1 MITATVKQL
10 PQHLK
15 TQRCTDADAFVIYHA
30 HCPDG
35 LACAGILSSYF
46 KKLGQQAVWHAAD
59 PGDPPPTILKGYA
72 VYIVDLSYTV
82 EELEQIAKSSS
93 AIVLIDHHQTAVDKI
108 KGKVKH
114 ISQVYYDIDTSHCAA
129 ALVWDF
135 CYLNQAWPPLLK
147 YIEDHD
153 LGRWLHPET
162 REVIEE
168 LLTWEETPEAWEGIV
183 RYNMIPDQTR
193 TEGRIIAEQKQK
205 ESARIIERGIRLV
218 RFHNCE
224 VPCINAPYF
233 LRNEIA
239 NELIQDYP
247 FVLIYQILSQSVNIS
262 LRSSTEFGEN
272 VEKFAR
278 PWGGGGHIHAAGF
291 SLSHA
296 EFITLFLD

>member
-10 PQHLK
+10 HQNFK
-15 TQRCTDADAFVIYHA
+15 ARCYTDAGAFVIYHA

-46 KKLGQQAVWHAAD
+46 KKLRQQAVWHAAD
-59 PGDPPPTILKGYA
+59 PGDAVPTIPKDYA

-114 ISQVYYDIDTSHCAA
+114 ISQVYYDINPSHCAA
-129 ALVWDF
+129 VLVWDF
-135 CYLNQAWPPLLK
+135 CYPNQAWPPLLK

-239 NELIQDYP
+239 NEIIQEYP
-247 FVLIYQILSQSVNIS
+247 FVIIYQILSHSVNIS
-262 LRSSTEFGEN
+262 LRSSTGFGEN